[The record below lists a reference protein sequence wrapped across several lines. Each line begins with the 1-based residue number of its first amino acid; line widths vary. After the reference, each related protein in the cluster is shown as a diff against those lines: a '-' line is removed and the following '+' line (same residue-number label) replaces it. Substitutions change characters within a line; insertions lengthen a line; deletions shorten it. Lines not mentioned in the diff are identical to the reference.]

1 MAKVFNV
8 NRAARRWLMLALL
21 IALILAAAAYGYRSR
36 RAGAQVDVP
45 VVRVEQADLEETV
58 TAQGK
63 LEPKEYVDV
72 GAQVSGQLSHLRVDI
87 GDNVTRGQLI
97 AEIDPRIYASRVA
110 ADQAALASLTA
121 QLAEQQA
128 QIVYARQVF
137 TRNQSLIGARAVSQE
152 ALEESESVL
161 HVAQA
166 SAASLKAQIDQAR
179 STLAGDETNLSY
191 TKIYAPMNGTVASQ
205 TAREGQTLNANQTA
219 PVILQI
225 ADLSTM
231 TVRAQVA
238 EADVPRV
245 QLGMAVSFTT
255 LGSLTR
261 HWDAVVRQIQ
271 PTPELINDVVLYDVL
286 VDVDNR
292 DGSLMNGMTTQMFFH
307 VARAENV
314 PVIPAAALGRR
325 RPDQDNAQGEAYEIQ
340 RRVNGRLV
348 PTVIQVGLVTRT
360 QVEIRSGLALGD
372 EVALA
377 VRPTGPTAAKPV
389 AMPRLGGR

>member
-1 MAKVFNV
+1 
-8 NRAARRWLMLALL
+8 
-21 IALILAAAAYGYRSR
+21 
-36 RAGAQVDVP
+36 
-45 VVRVEQADLEETV
+45 
-58 TAQGK
+58 
-63 LEPKEYVDV
+63 
-72 GAQVSGQLSHLRVDI
+72 
-87 GDNVTRGQLI
+87 
-97 AEIDPRIYASRVA
+97 
-110 ADQAALASLTA
+110 
-121 QLAEQQA
+121 
-128 QIVYARQVF
+128 
-137 TRNQSLIGARAVSQE
+137 
-152 ALEESESVL
+152 
-161 HVAQA
+161 
-166 SAASLKAQIDQAR
+166 
-179 STLAGDETNLSY
+179 
-191 TKIYAPMNGTVASQ
+191 MNGTVASQ

-245 QLGMAVSFTT
+245 RLGMAVSFTT

-314 PVIPAAALGRR
+314 PVIPSAALGRR
-325 RPDQDNAQGEAYEIQ
+325 RPDQDTAQGEAYEVQ

-348 PTVIQVGLVTRT
+348 PTVVRVGLVTRT

-372 EVALA
+372 EVVLA
-377 VRPTGPTAAKPV
+377 VRPAGPTAAKPV